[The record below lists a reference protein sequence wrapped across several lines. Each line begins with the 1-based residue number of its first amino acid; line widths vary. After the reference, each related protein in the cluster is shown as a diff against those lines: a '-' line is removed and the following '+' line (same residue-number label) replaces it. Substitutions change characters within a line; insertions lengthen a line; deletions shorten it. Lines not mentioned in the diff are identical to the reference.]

1 MTGERPTLE
10 DIEPVAPRTLSCG
23 QLFLSRLGLDRD
35 APQYPLI
42 VYGHDAL
49 DTAAFFAHASTLCT
63 LAVSH
68 LTQIRNAAGEV
79 SAIGIFAMSPA
90 DQPGA
95 AAEAIAVFRETF
107 DGPALFLYG
116 SWTADPE
123 LAVRHAVAA
132 GAHGVIMPDTDV
144 QEMFAYVYTLL
155 QAIGEEK
162 PLPSSEQEI
171 LDHLRV
177 AFPGSPFWQQVG
189 EREPAVW

>member
-1 MTGERPTLE
+1 MSGERPAL
-10 DIEPVAPRTLSCG
+10 DDLEPVPPRSLSCG

-42 VYGHDAL
+42 IFGHDAL

-63 LAVSH
+63 LAVNS
-68 LTQIRNAAGEV
+68 LEQIRDAAGQV

-90 DQPGA
+90 DEPGA
-95 AAEAIAVFRETF
+95 AAEAIATFRDAF
-107 DGPALFLYG
+107 QGPALYLYG
-116 SWTADPE
+116 SWTTDPE
-123 LAVRHAVAA
+123 QAVHHAIAA

-144 QEMFAYVYTLL
+144 QEMFGYIYALL
-155 QAIGEEK
+155 EAIGEER
-162 PLPSSEQEI
+162 PLPASEREL

-177 AFPGSPFWQQVG
+177 AFPGSPFWQQIE